1 MLGSDNEAGVFGILF
16 GIVMLVLFTVAM
28 GVMADKRMGF
38 SSRKT
43 DLIQDIAYQ
52 AEQIADLEDR
62 KELLEQRYTDQR
74 KQVESFDSTQAR
86 LLKEVQLNQEIIAEK
101 RTVIPGL
108 MAGISKVESEIS
120 QYRKKYQL
128 AVWNQA
134 IGEAMPRLE
143 TIGGKK
149 YDDVVIKKVTAYHLE
164 ITHKDGMSRIPR
176 AQLGP
181 SWRERFQWPK

>member
-1 MLGSDNEAGVFGILF
+1 M
-16 GIVMLVLFTVAM
+16 
-28 GVMADKRMGF
+28 
-38 SSRKT
+38 
-43 DLIQDIAYQ
+43 
-52 AEQIADLEDR
+52 
-62 KELLEQRYTDQR
+62 
-74 KQVESFDSTQAR
+74 ESYDSTQAR

-101 RTVIPGL
+101 RTVISGL
-108 MAGISKVESEIS
+108 MAGISKVESEIA
-120 QYRKKYQL
+120 QYRKNYQL

-149 YDDVVIKKVTAYHLE
+149 YADVVIKKVTAHHLE
-164 ITHKDGMSRIPR
+164 ITHKDGISRIPR